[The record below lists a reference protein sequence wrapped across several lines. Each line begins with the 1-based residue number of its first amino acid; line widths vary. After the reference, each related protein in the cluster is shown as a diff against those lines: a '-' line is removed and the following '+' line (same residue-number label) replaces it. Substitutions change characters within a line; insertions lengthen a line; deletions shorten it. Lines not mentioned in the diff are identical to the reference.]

1 MPGSGPARA
10 RTPLCYG
17 QIEVPA
23 MAAPSAVEVSE
34 CAFRYGKTTA
44 LAGVSFAVPQGTIFG
59 LLGPNGSGKTTLFRI
74 LATLLAPDSGHARV
88 FGADV
93 AGEPLEV
100 RRRMGVVF
108 QSQSLDRRLSVEEN
122 LTHQGHLYGLRGA
135 LLAERIGE
143 ALDKVGLGDRGKDRV
158 ETLSGGLRRR
168 ADLAKCLLH
177 LPRLLLLDEPSTGVD
192 PGARLAFWRCL
203 EELRRSEGVTVLL
216 TTHLLEEADR
226 CDRLA
231 ILDRGRLVRE
241 GAPSELKAEIG
252 GAVVRVSADDP
263 AEVAAALETEF
274 EVRDAQVDGREVRFE
289 HPDGG
294 QWAYRLAG
302 RFEDRIDSVTVSKP
316 SLEDVF
322 LHHAGRRFDPEAS
335 PWSAT
340 QAPTS

>member
-1 MPGSGPARA
+1 
-10 RTPLCYG
+10 
-17 QIEVPA
+17 
-23 MAAPSAVEVSE
+23 MAAPPAVEVSE
-34 CAFRYGKTTA
+34 CAFRYGKATA
-44 LAGVSFAVPQGTIFG
+44 LAGVSFAVPQGAIFG

-93 AGEPLEV
+93 AEEPLEV

-108 QSQSLDRRLSVEEN
+108 QSQSLDRRLSVAEN
-122 LTHQGHLYGLRGA
+122 LAHQGHLYGLRGA

-143 ALDKVGLGDRGKDRV
+143 ALGKVGLGDRGGDRV

-177 LPRLLLLDEPSTGVD
+177 RPRLLLLDEPSTGVD
-192 PGARLAFWRCL
+192 PGVRLAFWRCL

-241 GAPSELKAEIG
+241 GAPAELKAEIG
-252 GAVVRVSADDP
+252 GTVVRVSAADP

-294 QWAYRLAG
+294 RWAYRLAG

-322 LHHAGRRFDPEAS
+322 LHHAGRRFDPEAN

-340 QAPTS
+340 RAPTS